1 MRFTVNPSHRPG
13 GPGLRGLSI
22 LLPALALLSAPGRA
36 QEGPWVDV
44 FNGTDLTGLKKHGS
58 GTTKVVDG
66 MIEVSGGNGYLHTEK
81 DYSHYRVKVEWKN
94 VGGGNSGF
102 LFHVDLNRH
111 ACGPWPSGLEC
122 QMMRG
127 DVGSLYTTDCKA
139 SSRGSG
145 GTYSETGPLINSFG
159 QSGCGRTHFVRS
171 SNREKVG
178 DWNQWEMFVKND
190 SMEIKVNGTV
200 VMRTWKLIVGS
211 NTPLTKGKMG
221 LQIEGSTVQ
230 WRNWQVMDLTLP
242 SVTLQPRNPQSL
254 RRRAPEG
261 YHPML
266 TVLAP
271 DGDPVDLAGRRIPA
285 PYPLLRSENLRR

>member
-1 MRFTVNPSHRPG
+1 MESRYVAIRTKTMTIAV
-13 GPGLRGLSI
+13 
-22 LLPALALLSAPGRA
+22 ALACAAAFAPAFG
-36 QEGPWVDV
+36 QEGTWVDV
-44 FNGTDLTGLKKHGS
+44 FNGTDLTGLKKNGS
-58 GTTKVVDG
+58 GTTKIVDK

-102 LFHVDLNRH
+102 LFHVDPARQN
-111 ACGPWPSGLEC
+111 CGPWPSGLEC

-145 GTYSETGPLINSFG
+145 GTYNETGPAINSFG

-171 SNREKVG
+171 SNKEKVG
-178 DWNQWEMFVKND
+178 DWNLWEMLVKND
-190 SMEIKVNGTV
+190 SMEIQVNGTV
-200 VMRTWKLIVGS
+200 VMRTWKLTVG
-211 NTPLTKGKMG
+211 NNVPQVKGKMG

-242 SVTLQPRNPQSL
+242 SVTIKPRQARL
-254 RRRAPEG
+254 RPRADPKVAG
-261 YHPML
+261 AVIM
-266 TVLAP
+266 TVLVP
-271 DGDPVDLAGRRIPA
+271 SGDPVDLAGRRMPV